1 MTAAVQQHKDG
12 GEGTDAL
19 WRAQAKVKELTQL
32 AKQARKQA
40 EKAAAAPAAAV
51 AAPTSEAEAVAALEA
66 AMAGDD
72 LTALKAAIAV
82 RLAAIGL
89 HPTCTPPAPSPHAPP
104 AGQGHRQPHHHTDR
118 TRRRAD
124 HLRLGA

>member
-40 EKAAAAPAAAV
+40 EKAAAAPAASAAPA
-51 AAPTSEAEAVAALEA
+51 AAPTSEAEAVAALEE
-66 AMAGDD
+66 AMAGGD
-72 LTALKAAIAV
+72 LTELKAAI
-82 RLAAIGL
+82 
-89 HPTCTPPAPSPHAPP
+89 
-104 AGQGHRQPHHHTDR
+104 
-118 TRRRAD
+118 
-124 HLRLGA
+124 